1 MSSPWAAHMMGTA
14 HVCEGSIESISF
26 RLLLYVT
33 LSGFAERVPLSG
45 AHPSSIKQ
53 PEFGWPAGD
62 GPFSYLHEKG

>member
-1 MSSPWAAHMMGTA
+1 MSSLWAAQMMGRA
-14 HVCEGSIESISF
+14 HVCEGSIESIVF
-26 RLLLYVT
+26 CTLLHVT

-62 GPFSYLHEKG
+62 GPFSYLDENG